1 LTNKERLGILF
12 TFCVTAALLQSVVLV
27 MPLAYAGDDGDDG
40 DDGDEGGSQT
50 DITQDVKQKQ
60 KCKVGNFGDP
70 EDSTS
75 STTFGF
81 CNQQGQNNFAGGGT
95 LGSAGIPVG

>member
-1 LTNKERLGILF
+1 LTNKERLGILL
-12 TFCVTAALLQSVVLV
+12 TFCVTAALLQSIVLV
-27 MPLAYAGDDGDDG
+27 MPLAYAG

-95 LGSAGIPVG
+95 LGSAGIPIG

>member
-1 LTNKERLGILF
+1 MSSK
-12 TFCVTAALLQSVVLV
+12 
-27 MPLAYAGDDGDDG
+27 
-40 DDGDEGGSQT
+40 
-50 DITQDVKQKQ
+50 KQKR
-60 KCKVGNFGDP
+60 KVENFGDP

-95 LGSAGIPVG
+95 LGSAGIPIG

>member
-1 LTNKERLGILF
+1 MIGNTIDFLRDYRIASIRCSSNAF
-12 TFCVTAALLQSVVLV
+12 
-27 MPLAYAGDDGDDG
+27 
-40 DDGDEGGSQT
+40 EGGSQT

-95 LGSAGIPVG
+95 LGSAGIPIR

>member
-1 LTNKERLGILF
+1 MIGNTIDFLRDY
-12 TFCVTAALLQSVVLV
+12 ALLQSVVLV
-27 MPLAYAGDDGDDG
+27 MPLAYAGDN
-40 DDGDEGGSQT
+40 GDEGGSQT

-95 LGSAGIPVG
+95 LGSAGIPIG

>member
-1 LTNKERLGILF
+1 LRDYRIASIRCSSNAFGLCRG
-12 TFCVTAALLQSVVLV
+12 
-27 MPLAYAGDDGDDG
+27 
-40 DDGDEGGSQT
+40 DGDEGGSQT

-95 LGSAGIPVG
+95 LGSAGIPIG